1 MIKKWLIRIA
11 IVTGILIFLGMLT
24 YGQVFNFVLKPFSE
38 ECSYTSGLPIEGSEQ
53 FEKAC
58 SCDGFSFNE
67 ETIGSTNTYCL
78 GTCGECTC
86 NDYINE
92 TWQEVDCELPI
103 QE

>member
-38 ECSYTSGLPIEGSEQ
+38 ECGSSSIFNYNKE
-53 FEKAC
+53 C

-67 ETIGSTNTYCL
+67 ETVGSTNTYCL
-78 GTCGECTC
+78 GTCGECDCYEYT
-86 NDYINE
+86 NN
-92 TWQEVDCELPI
+92 TKTEVACEPVTPK
-103 QE
+103 

>member
-11 IVTGILIFLGMLT
+11 IVTGVLIFLGILT

-38 ECSYTSGLPIEGSEQ
+38 ECGSASL
-53 FEKAC
+53 FNYEKTC

-67 ETIGSTNTYCL
+67 ETVGSTNTYCL

-86 NDYINE
+86 SDYINE
-92 TWQEVDCELPI
+92 TLKKVDCELPTL
-103 QE
+103 E